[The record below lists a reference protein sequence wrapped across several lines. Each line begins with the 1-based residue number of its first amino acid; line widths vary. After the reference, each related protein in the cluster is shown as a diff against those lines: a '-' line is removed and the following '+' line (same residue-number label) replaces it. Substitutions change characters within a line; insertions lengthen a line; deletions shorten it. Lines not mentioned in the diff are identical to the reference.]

1 LDHVDILKY
10 LLVFDVSLLFKSF
23 IVFAFKTKKAA
34 GFINRANIP
43 INYTKNK
50 EYLRQQFT
58 NPCLNNL

>member
-1 LDHVDILKY
+1 
-10 LLVFDVSLLFKSF
+10 
-23 IVFAFKTKKAA
+23 VFAFKKKEA

-58 NPCLNNL
+58 NPCLNNP